1 MAGDGVRDV
10 REFVCWQLCEQL
22 KLEVYAFTAT
32 GAAAKDFKF
41 CDQIK
46 DASASTT
53 HNIAEGF
60 GYFAPAQFARY
71 LGYAVGSL
79 HEVLDELIDARDRGY
94 LADPLYSRL
103 TNLTR
108 AALKTTK
115 HLMIAKQEQA
125 RRERRNGSKR

>member
-1 MAGDGVRDV
+1 MGRPGVRDV
-10 REFVCWQLCEQL
+10 RQLVCWQLCERL
-22 KLEVYAFTAT
+22 KLEVYAFTA
-32 GAAAKDFKF
+32 AEPAVKDFKF

-46 DASASTT
+46 EATASAT

-79 HEVLDELIDARDRGY
+79 NEVRDELLDARDRGY
-94 LADPLYSRL
+94 MTAALYSRL

-115 HLMIAKQEQA
+115 NLMIAKQRQA
-125 RRERRNGSKR
+125 QLQRRKGDKP